1 MDMSAAYTCS
11 PDVLAEEI
19 NGEMVLLDLSGE
31 VYLGL
36 NAVASRIWA
45 LLGEGC
51 APSVILDAL
60 ESEFDAPRA
69 QIEKDLQAF
78 IGQLDEAG
86 VIRASARHG

>member
-1 MDMSAAYTCS
+1 MKMNGPFSCS

-51 APSVILDAL
+51 ALSAILDAL

-78 IGQLDEAG
+78 VEIG
-86 VIRASARHG
+86 RAHV

>member
-1 MDMSAAYTCS
+1 METDGQYICS

-78 IGQLDEAG
+78 VGQLDEAG